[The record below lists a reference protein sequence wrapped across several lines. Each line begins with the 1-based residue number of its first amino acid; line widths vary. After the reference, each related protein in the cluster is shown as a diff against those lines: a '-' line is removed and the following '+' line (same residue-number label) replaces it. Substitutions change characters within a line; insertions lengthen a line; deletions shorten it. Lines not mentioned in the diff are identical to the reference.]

1 MKNKIRLLLIFT
13 FLIIFSYTLLSNKYL
28 GDVEYMNYAYNN
40 YFSEYSL
47 EFKNDDKLDQFIQ
60 SLINDKKDISISS
73 VDLKNNII
81 KIASYNESFKP
92 KIVKGRYFN
101 TDDNNACIVCENGL
115 YKIGDYYKIDS
126 IEYKI
131 IGLYKEMHLSS
142 DNLVFV
148 NLCDVDYKNSPIIK
162 IDFNEDNL
170 YKAASTNPN
179 LTVVNNDYVSFN
191 NYLPQRVIF
200 IMIHILFCLSV
211 LVIMSFYVEE
221 KKEEIKLKYIFGFS
235 YTKIY
240 FDIFIK
246 VFIYISLS
254 WIIAFVFI
262 RGTFSTVLYLLLA
275 YGLCGMSLLPPLNQC
290 IKEIKMEKTYEWIK
304 DKFIKV

>member
-1 MKNKIRLLLIFT
+1 MKNKIRLLLILT

-28 GDVEYMNYAYNN
+28 GDVEYMNYANNN

-47 EFKNDDKLDQFIQ
+47 EFKNDDKLETFIHN
-60 SLINDKKDISISS
+60 LINDKKDISISS

-81 KIASYNESFKP
+81 RIASYNESFKP

-101 TDDNNACIVCENGL
+101 NDDNNACIVCENSF
-115 YKIGDYYKIDS
+115 YKIGDYYKIDG
-126 IEYKI
+126 IEYKV

-142 DNLVFV
+142 DDLVFV

-221 KKEEIKLKYIFGFS
+221 KKDEIKLKYIFGFS

-262 RGTFSTVLYLLLA
+262 RGTFSTVLYPLLA
-275 YGLCGMSLLPPLNQC
+275 YVLCAMSLLPPLNQC
-290 IKEIKMEKTYEWIK
+290 IKEIKMEKTYE
-304 DKFIKV
+304 

>member
-13 FLIIFSYTLLSNKYL
+13 FLIIFSYTLLSNKHL
-28 GDVEYMNYAYNN
+28 GDVEYMNYANNN

-47 EFKNDDKLDQFIQ
+47 EFKNDDKLETFIHN
-60 SLINDKKDISISS
+60 LINDKKDISISS

-81 KIASYNESFKP
+81 KIASYNDSFKP

-101 TDDNNACIVCENGL
+101 TDDNNVCILCENGL
-115 YKIGDYYKIDS
+115 YKIGDYYKIDG

-162 IDFNEDNL
+162 IDFNDNNL
-170 YKAASTNPN
+170 YKVASTNPN

-191 NYLPQRVIF
+191 NYLPHRVIF

-235 YTKIY
+235 CTKIY

-275 YGLCGMSLLPPLNQC
+275 YVLCAMSLLPPLNQC

-304 DKFIKV
+304 DKSIKI

>member
-28 GDVEYMNYAYNN
+28 GDVEYMNYANNN

-47 EFKNDDKLDQFIQ
+47 EFKNDDKLETFIHN
-60 SLINDKKDISISS
+60 LINDKKDISISS

-115 YKIGDYYKIDS
+115 YKIGDYYKIDG

-162 IDFNEDNL
+162 IDFNDNNL
-170 YKAASTNPN
+170 YKVASTNPN

-262 RGTFSTVLYLLLA
+262 RGTFSTVLYL
-275 YGLCGMSLLPPLNQC
+275 
-290 IKEIKMEKTYEWIK
+290 
-304 DKFIKV
+304 

>member
-1 MKNKIRLLLIFT
+1 MKNKIRLLLIIT

-28 GDVEYMNYAYNN
+28 GNIEYMNYANNN

-47 EFKNDDKLDQFIQ
+47 EFKNDDKLETFIHN
-60 SLINDKKDISISS
+60 LINDKKDISISS

-101 TDDNNACIVCENGL
+101 TDDNNVCIVCENGL
-115 YKIGDYYKIDS
+115 YKIGDYYKIDG
-126 IEYKI
+126 IEYKV

-148 NLCDVDYKNSPIIK
+148 DLSDVDYKNSPIIK
-162 IDFNEDNL
+162 IDFNDNNL

-179 LTVVNNDYVSFN
+179 LAIVNNDYVSFN
-191 NYLPQRVIF
+191 NYLPQKVIF
-200 IMIHILFCLSV
+200 MMIHILFCLSV

-235 YTKIY
+235 YIKIY
-240 FDIFIK
+240 LDIFIK
-246 VFIYISLS
+246 VIIYISLS
-254 WIIAFVFI
+254 WIIAFALI
-262 RGTFSTVLYLLLA
+262 RGTLSTVLYLLLA
-275 YGLCGMSLLPPLNQC
+275 YLLCAMSLLPPLNQC
-290 IKEIKMEKTYEWIK
+290 IKDIKLEKTYE
-304 DKFIKV
+304 

>member
-13 FLIIFSYTLLSNKYL
+13 FLIIFSYTLLINKYL
-28 GDVEYMNYAYNN
+28 GDVEYMNYANNN

-47 EFKNDDKLDQFIQ
+47 EYKNDDKLETFIHN
-60 SLINDKKDISISS
+60 LINDKIDITISS

-81 KIASYNESFKP
+81 RIASYNESFNP

-101 TDDNNACIVCENGL
+101 NDDNNACIVCENSF
-115 YKIGDYYKIDS
+115 YKIGDYYKIDG
-126 IEYKI
+126 IEYKV

-142 DNLVFV
+142 DDLVFV

-211 LVIMSFYVEE
+211 LVIISFYVEE

-235 YTKIY
+235 CTKIY

-275 YGLCGMSLLPPLNQC
+275 YLLCSMSLLPPLNQC
-290 IKEIKMEKTYEWIK
+290 IKEIKLEKTYEWIK
-304 DKFIKV
+304 DKSIKI

>member
-28 GDVEYMNYAYNN
+28 GDVEYMNYANNN

-81 KIASYNESFKP
+81 KIASYNDSFKP

-101 TDDNNACIVCENGL
+101 TDDNNVCIVCENGL
-115 YKIGDYYKIDS
+115 YKIGDYYKIDG

-262 RGTFSTVLYLLLA
+262 RGTFSTVPYLLLA
-275 YGLCGMSLLPPLNQC
+275 YVLCAMSLLPPLNQC
-290 IKEIKMEKTYEWIK
+290 IKEIKMEKTYE
-304 DKFIKV
+304 

>member
-28 GDVEYMNYAYNN
+28 GDVEYMNYANNN

-47 EFKNDDKLDQFIQ
+47 EFKNDDKLETFIHN
-60 SLINDKKDISISS
+60 LINDKKDISISS

-81 KIASYNESFKP
+81 KIASYNDSFKP

-101 TDDNNACIVCENGL
+101 NDDNNVCIVCENGL
-115 YKIGDYYKIDS
+115 YKIGDYYKIDG

-148 NLCDVDYKNSPIIK
+148 DLSDVDYKNSPIIK

-221 KKEEIKLKYIFGFS
+221 KKEEIKLKYIFGF
-235 YTKIY
+235 
-240 FDIFIK
+240 
-246 VFIYISLS
+246 
-254 WIIAFVFI
+254 
-262 RGTFSTVLYLLLA
+262 
-275 YGLCGMSLLPPLNQC
+275 
-290 IKEIKMEKTYEWIK
+290 
-304 DKFIKV
+304 

>member
-28 GDVEYMNYAYNN
+28 GDVEYMNYANNN

-47 EFKNDDKLDQFIQ
+47 EFKNDDKLETFIHN
-60 SLINDKKDISISS
+60 LINDKKDISISS

-81 KIASYNESFKP
+81 RIASYNESFKP

-101 TDDNNACIVCENGL
+101 NDDNNACIVCENSF
-115 YKIGDYYKIDS
+115 YKIGDYYKIDG
-126 IEYKI
+126 IEYKV

-142 DNLVFV
+142 DDLVFV

-162 IDFNEDNL
+162 IDFNDNNL
-170 YKAASTNPN
+170 YKVASTNPN

-211 LVIMSFYVEE
+211 LVIISFYVEE

-235 YTKIY
+235 CTKIY

-275 YGLCGMSLLPPLNQC
+275 YLLCSMSLLPPLNQC
-290 IKEIKMEKTYEWIK
+290 IKEIKLEKTYEWIK
-304 DKFIKV
+304 DKSIKI

>member
-28 GDVEYMNYAYNN
+28 GDVEYMNYANNN

-47 EFKNDDKLDQFIQ
+47 EFKNDDKLETFIHN
-60 SLINDKKDISISS
+60 LINDKKDISISS

-81 KIASYNESFKP
+81 KIASYNDSFKP

-101 TDDNNACIVCENGL
+101 TDDNNVCIVCENGL
-115 YKIGDYYKIDS
+115 YKIGDYYKIDG

-170 YKAASTNPN
+170 YKVASTNPN

-235 YTKIY
+235 CTKIY

-246 VFIYISLS
+246 VIIYISLS
-254 WIIAFVFI
+254 WIIAFALI

-275 YGLCGMSLLPPLNQC
+275 YGLCAMSLLPPLNQC
-290 IKEIKMEKTYEWIK
+290 IKEIKMEKTYE
-304 DKFIKV
+304 

>member
-81 KIASYNESFKP
+81 KIASYNDSFKP

-101 TDDNNACIVCENGL
+101 TDDNNVCIVCENGL
-115 YKIGDYYKIDS
+115 YKIGDYKIDG

-148 NLCDVDYKNSPIIK
+148 NLCDIDYKNSPIIK

-235 YTKIY
+235 CTKIY

-246 VFIYISLS
+246 VIIYISLS
-254 WIIAFVFI
+254 WIIAFALI
-262 RGTFSTVLYLLLA
+262 RGTLSMVLYLLLA
-275 YGLCGMSLLPPLNQC
+275 YVLCAMSLLPPLNQC
-290 IKEIKMEKTYEWIK
+290 IKDIKLEKTYEWIK
-304 DKFIKV
+304 DKSIKI

>member
-1 MKNKIRLLLIFT
+1 MPYMKNKIRLLLIFT

-28 GDVEYMNYAYNN
+28 GDVEYMNYANNN

-47 EFKNDDKLDQFIQ
+47 EFKNDDKLETFIHN
-60 SLINDKKDISISS
+60 LINDKKDISISS

-81 KIASYNESFKP
+81 KIASYNDSFKP

-101 TDDNNACIVCENGL
+101 TDDNNVCIVCENGL
-115 YKIGDYYKIDS
+115 YKIGDYYKIDG

-235 YTKIY
+235 CTKIY

-246 VFIYISLS
+246 VIIYISLS
-254 WIIAFVFI
+254 WIIAFALI

-275 YGLCGMSLLPPLNQC
+275 YVLCAMSLLPPLNQC
-290 IKEIKMEKTYEWIK
+290 IKEIKMEKTYE
-304 DKFIKV
+304 

>member
-1 MKNKIRLLLIFT
+1 MRKSCMKNKIRLLLIFT

-28 GDVEYMNYAYNN
+28 GDVEYMNYANNN

-47 EFKNDDKLDQFIQ
+47 EFKNDDKLETFIHN
-60 SLINDKKDISISS
+60 LINDKKDISISS

-81 KIASYNESFKP
+81 RIASYNESFKP

-101 TDDNNACIVCENGL
+101 NDDNNACIVCENSF
-115 YKIGDYYKIDS
+115 YKIGDYYKIDG
-126 IEYKI
+126 IEYKV
-131 IGLYKEMHLSS
+131 IGLYKEVHLSS
-142 DNLVFV
+142 DDLVF
-148 NLCDVDYKNSPIIK
+148 LKLSDIDYKNSSIIK
-162 IDFNEDNL
+162 IDFNDNNL
-170 YKAASTNPN
+170 YKIASTNPN

-211 LVIMSFYVEE
+211 LVIMFFYVEE

-275 YGLCGMSLLPPLNQC
+275 YVLCAMSLLPPLYQC
-290 IKEIKMEKTYEWIK
+290 IKEIKMEKTYE
-304 DKFIKV
+304 

>member
-1 MKNKIRLLLIFT
+1 MMPYMKNKIRLLLIFT

-28 GDVEYMNYAYNN
+28 GDVEYMNYANNN

-47 EFKNDDKLDQFIQ
+47 EFKNDDKLETFIHN
-60 SLINDKKDISISS
+60 LINDKKDISISS

-101 TDDNNACIVCENGL
+101 TDDNNACIVCENSF
-115 YKIGDYYKIDS
+115 YKIGDYYKIDG
-126 IEYKI
+126 IEYKV
-131 IGLYKEMHLSS
+131 IGLYKEVHLSS

-148 NLCDVDYKNSPIIK
+148 DLSDVDYKNSPIIK

-235 YTKIY
+235 CTKIY

-246 VFIYISLS
+246 VIIYISLS
-254 WIIAFVFI
+254 WIIAFALI

-290 IKEIKMEKTYEWIK
+290 IKEIKMEKTYE
-304 DKFIKV
+304 

>member
-28 GDVEYMNYAYNN
+28 GDVEYMNYANNN

-47 EFKNDDKLDQFIQ
+47 EFKNDDKLETFIHN
-60 SLINDKKDISISS
+60 LINDKKDISISS

-81 KIASYNESFKP
+81 KIASYNDSFKP

-101 TDDNNACIVCENGL
+101 TDDNNVCIVCENGL
-115 YKIGDYYKIDS
+115 YKIGDYYKIDG

-235 YTKIY
+235 CTKIY

-246 VFIYISLS
+246 VIIYISLS
-254 WIIAFVFI
+254 WIIAFALI

-275 YGLCGMSLLPPLNQC
+275 YVLCAMSLLPPLNQC
-290 IKEIKMEKTYEWIK
+290 IKEIKMEKTYE
-304 DKFIKV
+304 

>member
-28 GDVEYMNYAYNN
+28 GDVEYMNYANNN

-47 EFKNDDKLDQFIQ
+47 EFKNDDKLETFIHN
-60 SLINDKKDISISS
+60 LINDKIDITISS

-81 KIASYNESFKP
+81 RIASYNESFNP

-101 TDDNNACIVCENGL
+101 NDDNNACIVCENSF
-115 YKIGDYYKIDS
+115 YKIGDYYKIDG
-126 IEYKI
+126 IEYKV

-142 DNLVFV
+142 DDLVFV

-162 IDFNEDNL
+162 IDFNDNNL
-170 YKAASTNPN
+170 YKVASTNPN

-211 LVIMSFYVEE
+211 LVIISFYVEE

-235 YTKIY
+235 CTKIY

-275 YGLCGMSLLPPLNQC
+275 YLLCSMSLLPPLNQC
-290 IKEIKMEKTYEWIK
+290 IKEIKLEKTYEWIK
-304 DKFIKV
+304 DKSIKI

>member
-1 MKNKIRLLLIFT
+1 MRISYMKNKIRLLLIFT

-28 GDVEYMNYAYNN
+28 GDVEYMNYANNN

-47 EFKNDDKLDQFIQ
+47 EFKNDDKLETFIHN
-60 SLINDKKDISISS
+60 LINDKKDISISS

-81 KIASYNESFKP
+81 KIASYNDSFKP
-92 KIVKGRYFN
+92 RITKGRYFN
-101 TDDNNACIVCENGL
+101 NNDDFVCIVCENSF
-115 YKIGDYYKIDS
+115 YKIGDYYKIDG

-148 NLCDVDYKNSPIIK
+148 NLSDTDYKNSPIIK
-162 IDFNEDNL
+162 IDFNDNNL
-170 YKAASTNPN
+170 YKVASTNPN
-179 LTVVNNDYVSFN
+179 LAVVNHDYVSFN
-191 NYLPQRVIF
+191 NYMPQRVIF

-221 KKEEIKLKYIFGFS
+221 KKDEIKLKYIFGFS

-240 FDIFIK
+240 LDIFIK
-246 VFIYISLS
+246 VIIYISLS
-254 WIIAFVFI
+254 WIIAFALI
-262 RGTFSTVLYLLLA
+262 RGTLSTVLYLLLA
-275 YGLCGMSLLPPLNQC
+275 YLLCAMSLLPPLNQC
-290 IKEIKMEKTYEWIK
+290 IKEIKMEKTYE
-304 DKFIKV
+304 

>member
-1 MKNKIRLLLIFT
+1 MRKSCMKNKIRLLLIFT

-28 GDVEYMNYAYNN
+28 GDVEYMNYANNN

-47 EFKNDDKLDQFIQ
+47 EFKNDDKLETFIHN
-60 SLINDKKDISISS
+60 LINDKKDISISS

-101 TDDNNACIVCENGL
+101 TDDNNVCIVCENGL
-115 YKIGDYYKIDS
+115 YKIGDYYKIDG

-148 NLCDVDYKNSPIIK
+148 NLSDADYKNSPIIK
-162 IDFNEDNL
+162 IDFNDNNL
-170 YKAASTNPN
+170 YKVASTNPN
-179 LTVVNNDYVSFN
+179 LAVVNHDYVSFN
-191 NYLPQRVIF
+191 NYMPQRVIF

-221 KKEEIKLKYIFGFS
+221 KKEEIKLKYIFGFQ

-240 FDIFIK
+240 LDIFIQLL
-246 VFIYISLS
+246 IYISLS
-254 WIIAFVFI
+254 WIIAFVIFK
-262 RGTFSTVLYLLLA
+262 GSLSAVLYLLLA
-275 YGLCGMSLLPPLNQC
+275 YMLCAFSLLPPLNQC
-290 IKEIKMEKTYEWIK
+290 IKDIKLEKTYE
-304 DKFIKV
+304 

>member
-28 GDVEYMNYAYNN
+28 GDVEYMNYANNN

-47 EFKNDDKLDQFIQ
+47 EFKNDDKLETFIHN
-60 SLINDKKDISISS
+60 LINDKKDISISS

-81 KIASYNESFKP
+81 KIASYNDSFKP

-101 TDDNNACIVCENGL
+101 NDDNNVCIVCENGL
-115 YKIGDYYKIDS
+115 YKIGDYYKIDG

-148 NLCDVDYKNSPIIK
+148 DLSDVDYKNSPIIK

-170 YKAASTNPN
+170 YKAASTN
-179 LTVVNNDYVSFN
+179 S
-191 NYLPQRVIF
+191 YL
-200 IMIHILFCLSV
+200 ILF
-211 LVIMSFYVEE
+211 I
-221 KKEEIKLKYIFGFS
+221 GFS
-235 YTKIY
+235 YHVFLCRGKERRNKTKIY
-240 FDIFIK
+240 IWLLIHKNLFWYFYQS
-246 VFIYISLS
+246 IYIYFYILDNSLC
-254 WIIAFVFI
+254 V
-262 RGTFSTVLYLLLA
+262 Y
-275 YGLCGMSLLPPLNQC
+275 
-290 IKEIKMEKTYEWIK
+290 
-304 DKFIKV
+304 

>member
-1 MKNKIRLLLIFT
+1 M
-13 FLIIFSYTLLSNKYL
+13 
-28 GDVEYMNYAYNN
+28 
-40 YFSEYSL
+40 
-47 EFKNDDKLDQFIQ
+47 
-60 SLINDKKDISISS
+60 
-73 VDLKNNII
+73 
-81 KIASYNESFKP
+81 
-92 KIVKGRYFN
+92 KGRYFN
-101 TDDNNACIVCENGL
+101 NDDNNVCIVCENGL
-115 YKIGDYYKIDS
+115 YKIGDYYKIDG

-148 NLCDVDYKNSPIIK
+148 DLSDVDYKNSPIIK

-262 RGTFSTVLYLLLA
+262 RGTFSTVPYLLLA
-275 YGLCGMSLLPPLNQC
+275 YVLCAMSLLPPLNQC

-304 DKFIKV
+304 DKSIKI

>member
-81 KIASYNESFKP
+81 KIASYNDSFKP

-101 TDDNNACIVCENGL
+101 TDDNNVCIVCENGL
-115 YKIGDYYKIDS
+115 YKIGDYYKIDG
-126 IEYKI
+126 IEYKV

-142 DNLVFV
+142 DDLVF
-148 NLCDVDYKNSPIIK
+148 LKLSDIDYKMPI
-162 IDFNEDNL
+162 
-170 YKAASTNPN
+170 
-179 LTVVNNDYVSFN
+179 
-191 NYLPQRVIF
+191 
-200 IMIHILFCLSV
+200 C
-211 LVIMSFYVEE
+211 LVIGNEGRGISKIVNDNCD
-221 KKEEIKLKYIFGFS
+221 YIATIPMVG
-235 YTKIY
+235 
-240 FDIFIK
+240 K
-246 VFIYISLS
+246 VNSLNAS
-254 WIIAFVFI
+254 VSCAIILSRIVSS
-262 RGTFSTVLYLLLA
+262 RG
-275 YGLCGMSLLPPLNQC
+275 
-290 IKEIKMEKTYEWIK
+290 I
-304 DKFIKV
+304 

>member
-28 GDVEYMNYAYNN
+28 GDVEYMNYANNN

-47 EFKNDDKLDQFIQ
+47 EFKNDDKLETFIHN
-60 SLINDKKDISISS
+60 LINDKKDISISS

-81 KIASYNESFKP
+81 KIASYNDSFKP

-101 TDDNNACIVCENGL
+101 TDDNNVCIVCENGL
-115 YKIGDYYKIDS
+115 YKIGDYYKIDG
-126 IEYKI
+126 IEYKV

-235 YTKIY
+235 CTKIY

-246 VFIYISLS
+246 VIIYISLS

-275 YGLCGMSLLPPLNQC
+275 YVLCAMSLLPPLNQC
-290 IKEIKMEKTYEWIK
+290 IKEIKMEKTYE
-304 DKFIKV
+304 